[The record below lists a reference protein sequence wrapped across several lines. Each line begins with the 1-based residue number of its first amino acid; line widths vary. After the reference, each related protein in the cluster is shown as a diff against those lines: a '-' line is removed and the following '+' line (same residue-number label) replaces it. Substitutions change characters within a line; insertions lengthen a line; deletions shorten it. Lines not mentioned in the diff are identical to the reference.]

1 MCGHALL
8 RMDDHDCRTENT
20 FTYCTNMQVELEEGQ
35 SGPGNPTFTVSAT
48 SGGLTVELPAEMRK
62 AGWFAVPPPPHKV
75 AHADW
80 QKGCAVRC
88 VLFVARRVGRAV
100 VGHRESSPS
109 RSNCCEGNFPRV
121 FIPLFSL
128 WGGGWG
134 GGRWVVQMVSP
145 LYDATTRLRSPDL
158 GVFAALTQMFWKD
171 SPSPNDQSP

>member
-1 MCGHALL
+1 
-8 RMDDHDCRTENT
+8 
-20 FTYCTNMQVELEEGQ
+20 VELEEGQ

-88 VLFVARRVGRAV
+88 ALLVAQAVRAG

-109 RSNCCEGNFPRV
+109 RRNLHIGNLEFPTRELS
-121 FIPLFSL
+121 LFLGYSL
-128 WGGGWG
+128 
-134 GGRWVVQMVSP
+134 VSQ
-145 LYDATTRLRSPDL
+145 
-158 GVFAALTQMFWKD
+158 G
-171 SPSPNDQSP
+171 PNWL